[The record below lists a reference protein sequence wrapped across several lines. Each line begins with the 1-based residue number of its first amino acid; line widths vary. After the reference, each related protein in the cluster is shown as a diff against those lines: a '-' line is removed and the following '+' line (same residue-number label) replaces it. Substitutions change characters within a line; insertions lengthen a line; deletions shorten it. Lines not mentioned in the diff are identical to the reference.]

1 MLIKITM
8 ISIFIIIDQF
18 TKFLVAR
25 KLSLNQSI
33 NIVSHYLKITSIRN
47 KGAALGIFEGQRSL
61 FIIIPLVVL
70 TVFSYL
76 LIKEVH
82 IILILVYVL
91 IISGT
96 CGNLIDRIFRK
107 SVIDFIDLTLFGYN
121 LPIFNFADLFLALGF
136 IGFLF
141 NDIF

>member
-1 MLIKITM
+1 MR
-8 ISIFIIIDQF
+8 
-18 TKFLVAR
+18 V
-25 KLSLNQSI
+25 
-33 NIVSHYLKITSIRN
+33 
-47 KGAALGIFEGQRSL
+47 KGL
-61 FIIIPLVVL
+61 FIAIISLVVL